1 MLSLRDLRRRIKSV
15 ESTQQITKAMKAV
28 AAAKM
33 RRAQEDVVSARPYAR
48 RLREVLG
55 RVAISAGNVRHPLL
69 EVREPQKVAFLLI
82 TADRGLCGGFNSNL
96 IRLASQ
102 EAKNFT
108 NIDFICAG
116 RKGRDFFRRLKKNL
130 IFEYIGLGE
139 TVKVEQAREIAAFV
153 MQKYEQKELD
163 VVYVIYSE
171 FVNVLIQRPKI
182 AKLLP
187 IEPPE
192 ESGEVKKVD
201 YIFEPEA
208 EEIMA
213 EMLPMY
219 VENFIFH
226 ALLESKASEQ
236 SARMTAMDNATENAN
251 DIINQ
256 LTLQMNKARQTAI
269 TKELL
274 EIVSGAAALE

>member
-55 RVAISAGNVRHPLL
+55 RVAISAGDVRHPLL

>member
-1 MLSLRDLRRRIKSV
+1 MLSIRDLRRKIKSV

-55 RVAISAGNVRHPLL
+55 RVAISASSVRHPLL
-69 EVREPQKVAFLLI
+69 EVREPKKVAFLI
-82 TADRGLCGGFNSNL
+82 VTADRGLCGGFNSNL
-96 IRLASQ
+96 IRLTSQ

-108 NIDFICAG
+108 EVDFICAG
-116 RKGRDFFRRLKKNL
+116 RKGRDFFRRLRRNI

-139 TVKVEQAREIAAFV
+139 TVRVDQAREIAAFV

-163 VVYVIYSE
+163 VVYVTYSE

-251 DIINQ
+251 EIIGQ
-256 LTLQMNKARQTAI
+256 LTLQMNKARQAAI

>member
-108 NIDFICAG
+108 GVDFICAG

-153 MQKYEQKELD
+153 LQKYEQKELD

-182 AKLLP
+182 TKLLP

-251 DIINQ
+251 EIINQ

>member
-102 EAKNFT
+102 EVKNFT
-108 NIDFICAG
+108 NVDFICAG
-116 RKGRDFFRRLKKNL
+116 RKGRDFFRRLRKNL

-139 TVKVEQAREIAAFV
+139 TVRVDQAREIAAFV
-153 MQKYEQKELD
+153 IQKYEQKELD

-251 DIINQ
+251 EIISQ